1 MELIKKKLGVLSNLE
16 FDKLFL
22 AQIFSHFS
30 DAIVQFLLVAVL
42 MGLNASGVGKSIAIV
57 FFSFLLP
64 QFLLSPFTGAVC
76 DRISRKAILFLSC
89 LYRFL
94 IVLVLVFS
102 INSLTN
108 PLIYS
113 FSFALGI
120 GAAFF
125 YPAKMSAVT
134 NIVKSSQLKFANALN
149 SSIGAIAL
157 LLGAIGADFLNRSF
171 GLKISLIIIAC
182 AYFSG
187 AFVSFLI
194 KFLIPQKFNKTKSKN
209 DFKIAFLYLKN
220 HKKALYLV
228 GLAICL
234 QFIVA
239 AFSNSLN
246 ALVVDYYNL
255 TFGDLTILRTILGAG
270 MVAGMFLTVY
280 FARIMRIPHLFACGF
295 GVLCIALLTAPFC
308 SSIKNSVFWLVPIGM
323 AYAVVAVMLDTILQK
338 AAPDRV
344 RGKIFGLTLTF
355 STLSFLTGTFLVSQI
370 VNIINPLNI
379 FKLIA
384 LLSFSLLCLVLI
396 FDKSFRYFLLKAT
409 LGHIFLLLFKYKVE
423 GIENIP
429 KYGKVILAGNH
440 TGHLDPFIIQMATH
454 RQLWFVTGPAAFKM
468 PVIKHLLKYFNV
480 LPLKFGKGLDAISS
494 AVKKLQAGEAVII
507 FPEGKF
513 SPDGNLC
520 KFNRG
525 VGLMAL
531 EADCTIVP
539 FAIKGGFES
548 WGGNRIFPKLFN
560 NIIIQFG
567 EAISDFD
574 NKNEKQIALELR
586 SRVSFIKNS
595 LERRAFYNINQR
607 QHNNFLDLMQEK
619 GDIYAQTKALSLK
632 TKNGFE
638 EMSYLELSRNA
649 KRFAN
654 YLIENTS
661 IEKNDRIAII
671 SESRPE
677 FGLGMFASIQTG
689 AITVPLDIKLTVSE
703 HSHILN
709 DCKPKFLLTSSHYLA
724 HALEVKNNVDSIEK
738 IFVLDDEN
746 IENQTDFDENI
757 LFVSKLESDIEKNI
771 AIPRSLDETALIV
784 YTSGTT
790 GNPKGVM
797 ISFGNIYSQLKD
809 FEDIL
814 KLSNKNTL
822 LSILPLNHL
831 LELNVGFFGMLY
843 MGAKIVY
850 IQSLSP
856 KELTSV
862 MKEKKITNMIIVPLV
877 AKMLKNS
884 IEKEIKRQK
893 PIAQNIFKFMYK
905 IAKFVPRS
913 TKRLMFKSIIE
924 GLGGKLEC
932 FVCGGAPLEDDVA
945 EFFDRIGIPAFQ
957 GYGLTE
963 TSPVISTN
971 RYKNSK
977 LGTVG
982 KPLPS
987 VKVKTLETGEIIAKG
1002 PNVMQGYWQKPEMT
1016 REVIDEDGWFH
1027 TGDIGEIDN
1036 QGFVKIT
1043 GRIKNMIVLGGGKKI
1058 FPEEVEAVLET
1069 SDLIKELCV
1078 LSLTIKQGNKKGTEE
1093 VGAIVVPCD
1102 SIIKKDDC
1110 EIQKLLEEE
1119 IKTLC
1124 AKNLAP
1130 YKAPT
1135 VVVIH
1140 REELPKT
1147 STRKV
1152 KRNELKKWYENHE

>member
-1 MELIKKKLGVLSNLE
+1 
-16 FDKLFL
+16 
-22 AQIFSHFS
+22 
-30 DAIVQFLLVAVL
+30 
-42 MGLNASGVGKSIAIV
+42 
-57 FFSFLLP
+57 
-64 QFLLSPFTGAVC
+64 
-76 DRISRKAILFLSC
+76 
-89 LYRFL
+89 
-94 IVLVLVFS
+94 
-102 INSLTN
+102 
-108 PLIYS
+108 
-113 FSFALGI
+113 
-120 GAAFF
+120 
-125 YPAKMSAVT
+125 
-134 NIVKSSQLKFANALN
+134 
-149 SSIGAIAL
+149 
-157 LLGAIGADFLNRSF
+157 
-171 GLKISLIIIAC
+171 
-182 AYFSG
+182 
-187 AFVSFLI
+187 
-194 KFLIPQKFNKTKSKN
+194 
-209 DFKIAFLYLKN
+209 
-220 HKKALYLV
+220 
-228 GLAICL
+228 
-234 QFIVA
+234 
-239 AFSNSLN
+239 
-246 ALVVDYYNL
+246 
-255 TFGDLTILRTILGAG
+255 
-270 MVAGMFLTVY
+270 
-280 FARIMRIPHLFACGF
+280 
-295 GVLCIALLTAPFC
+295 
-308 SSIKNSVFWLVPIGM
+308 
-323 AYAVVAVMLDTILQK
+323 
-338 AAPDRV
+338 
-344 RGKIFGLTLTF
+344 
-355 STLSFLTGTFLVSQI
+355 
-370 VNIINPLNI
+370 
-379 FKLIA
+379 
-384 LLSFSLLCLVLI
+384 
-396 FDKSFRYFLLKAT
+396 
-409 LGHIFLLLFKYKVE
+409 
-423 GIENIP
+423 
-429 KYGKVILAGNH
+429 
-440 TGHLDPFIIQMATH
+440 
-454 RQLWFVTGPAAFKM
+454 
-468 PVIKHLLKYFNV
+468 
-480 LPLKFGKGLDAISS
+480 
-494 AVKKLQAGEAVII
+494 
-507 FPEGKF
+507 
-513 SPDGNLC
+513 
-520 KFNRG
+520 
-525 VGLMAL
+525 
-531 EADCTIVP
+531 
-539 FAIKGGFES
+539 
-548 WGGNRIFPKLFN
+548 
-560 NIIIQFG
+560 
-567 EAISDFD
+567 
-574 NKNEKQIALELR
+574 
-586 SRVSFIKNS
+586 
-595 LERRAFYNINQR
+595 
-607 QHNNFLDLMQEK
+607 
-619 GDIYAQTKALSLK
+619 
-632 TKNGFE
+632 
-638 EMSYLELSRNA
+638 
-649 KRFAN
+649 
-654 YLIENTS
+654 
-661 IEKNDRIAII
+661 
-671 SESRPE
+671 
-677 FGLGMFASIQTG
+677 
-689 AITVPLDIKLTVSE
+689 
-703 HSHILN
+703 
-709 DCKPKFLLTSSHYLA
+709 
-724 HALEVKNNVDSIEK
+724 
-738 IFVLDDEN
+738 
-746 IENQTDFDENI
+746 
-757 LFVSKLESDIEKNI
+757 
-771 AIPRSLDETALIV
+771 
-784 YTSGTT
+784 
-790 GNPKGVM
+790 M

-1002 PNVMQGYWQKPEMT
+1002 PNVMQRYWQKPEMT